1 MYFTEYKGIRKEDYT
16 KGVIIV
22 TRVAIILN
30 PKAGNVKMVNQVDT
44 IQERLRENY
53 DEVSLYKTEYKGHG
67 AELVAELGDEVD
79 ILIGAGGDGTIN
91 ELANAICQREKR
103 PVFGIIPGGT
113 CNDFS
118 RAIGINQNPLL
129 AVEQLLED
137 NRSLIDVGRSNDEY
151 FLNFW
156 GIGLITQASENIN
169 PDTKEVFGRLSY
181 YISTAQTIN
190 NPQPFHLKVDADGQ
204 NFEGEAVMMIVGNG
218 PFTGGIQA
226 FFPDNNLQD
235 GEFDVLIIKETSLP
249 TFWSI
254 FQSKVF
260 KQSRFNEDIIH
271 FQTKNLKIEA
281 DPEQN
286 IDCDGER
293 HHTTPSTLEVLPAYL
308 TVLTGENFS
317 E

>member
-1 MYFTEYKGIRKEDYT
+1 MIDKGIRKRDYA
-16 KGVIIV
+16 KGAIPL

-30 PKAGNVKMVNQVDT
+30 PKAGNVKMVNQIEL
-44 IQERLRENY
+44 IQERLQEKY
-53 DEVSLYKTEYKGHG
+53 EHVSLHKTEHEGHG
-67 AELVAELGDEVD
+67 AELVEELADDVD
-79 ILIGAGGDGTIN
+79 ILIGAGGDGTIY
-91 ELANAICQREKR
+91 ELANAICKRENR
-103 PVFGIIPGGT
+103 PIFGVIPGGT

-118 RAIGINQNPLL
+118 RAIGINQNPMQ
-129 AVEQLLED
+129 AVDQLLEN

-156 GIGLITQASENIN
+156 GIGLITQTSENIN

-190 NPQPFHLKVDADGQ
+190 NPEPFHLKVEADET

-226 FFPDNNLQD
+226 FFPENNLQD

-260 KQSRFNEDIIH
+260 KQSRFNEDILH
-271 FQTKNLKIEA
+271 FQTKNLSIKA
-281 DPEQN
+281 SPEQT

-293 HHTTPSTLEVLPAYL
+293 YYTTPSTLEVLPKYL
-308 TVLTGENFS
+308 TVLTGKNFPN
-317 E
+317 

>member
-1 MYFTEYKGIRKEDYT
+1 MKGEIT
-16 KGVIIV
+16 M

-30 PKAGNVKMVNQVDT
+30 PKAGNVKMVNQIDT
-44 IQERLRENY
+44 IQNRLKERF

-67 AELVAELGDEVD
+67 AELVAKLSDQVD
-79 ILIGAGGDGTIN
+79 IIIGAGGDGTIY
-91 ELANAICQREKR
+91 ELANAICEREKR
-103 PVFGIIPGGT
+103 PAFGIIPGGT

-118 RAIGINQNPLL
+118 RAIGMNQNPIQ

-137 NRSLIDVGRSNDEY
+137 NRSKIDVGHSNDEY

-190 NPQPFHLKVDADGQ
+190 NPEPFHLKVEADETS
-204 NFEGEAVMMIVGNG
+204 FEGEAVMMIVGNG

-226 FFPDNNLQD
+226 FFPQNHLQD
-235 GEFDVLIIKETSLP
+235 GEFDVLIIKESSLP

-254 FQSKVF
+254 FQSKVL

-271 FQTKNLKIEA
+271 FQTKNLKVST
-281 DPEQN
+281 DPKQT

-293 HHTTPSTLEVLPAYL
+293 HYTTPSTLEVLPEYL
-308 TVLTGENFS
+308 TVLTGENFTK
-317 E
+317 

>member
-1 MYFTEYKGIRKEDYT
+1 MAL
-16 KGVIIV
+16 
-22 TRVAIILN
+22 TRTAIILN
-30 PKAGNVKMVNQVDT
+30 PKAGNVKLVDQIDI
-44 IQERLRENY
+44 IQERLKVKFGN
-53 DEVSLYKTEYKGHG
+53 VTLYKTEYPGHG
-67 AELVAELGDEVD
+67 AELVEQLADKVD
-79 ILIGAGGDGTIN
+79 VLIGAGGDGTIY
-91 ELANAICQREKR
+91 ELANAICQRGKR
-103 PVFGIIPGGT
+103 PVFGVIPGGT

-118 RAIGINQNPLL
+118 RALGINQNPLQ

-137 NRSLIDVGRSNDEY
+137 HRSLIDVGKSNDEY

-169 PDTKEVFGRLSY
+169 PDTKELFGRLSY

-190 NPQPFHLKVDADGQ
+190 NPVPFHLKVEADEA

-226 FFPDNNLQD
+226 FFPQNNLKD
-235 GEFDVLIIKETSLP
+235 EEFDILIIKETSLP

-254 FQSKVF
+254 FQSKMF
-260 KQSRFNEDIIH
+260 KQSRFNEAIIH
-271 FQTKNLKIEA
+271 FQAKNLTVSTT
-281 DPEQN
+281 PNQT

-293 HHTTPSTLEVLPAYL
+293 NFTTPSTLEVLPGYL
-308 TVLTGENFS
+308 TVLTGENFF